1 MRGARIAAAVL
12 GLVVAT
18 TACGVVLGVDDIG
31 YQGDA
36 GADADRDAATDPHDG
51 PASPDAAAEASPDA
65 GDAQA
70 PFTCVGLDAALCADF
85 EGKDPTTA
93 YERGLLGNGVLLV
106 NSSGPK
112 PILAP
117 GKMGNGALLEV
128 PALATSNE
136 AGHARL
142 DVSRRRPATHVH
154 LEMDA
159 LVSIAPSDETGIGEI
174 FYLGF
179 PSAISPEGCNF
190 TYKYSSHQAYVY
202 ASCAANG
209 ANSMSF
215 GGPPAGEWAH
225 LTMDVAV
232 VASEIRMTFS
242 NGSGTAAYRS
252 GVTGPLDDV
261 DLFLGG
267 FEDSGPAP
275 KKSLTIDNVVLY
287 AD

>member
-1 MRGARIAAAVL
+1 MKGARVAAAVL

-18 TACGVVLGVDDIG
+18 TACGVVLGLDDVG
-31 YQGDA
+31 YLGDA
-36 GADADRDAATDPHDG
+36 GADADRDATTASPDG
-51 PASPDAAAEASPDA
+51 PAPPDA
-65 GDAQA
+65 GDAQTQ
-70 PFTCVGLDAALCADF
+70 FTCVGLDAALCADF

-93 YERGLLGNGVLLV
+93 YEHGLLGNGVLLV
-106 NSSGPK
+106 NATGPK

-117 GKMGNGALLEV
+117 GKTGSGALLEV
-128 PALATSNE
+128 PALVTSNE

-142 DVSRRRPATHVH
+142 DISQRRPATHVH

-179 PSAISPEGCNF
+179 PGAASPEGCNF
-190 TYKYSSHQAYVY
+190 TYKYSNHQAYVY
-202 ASCAANG
+202 ASCAGVG

-215 GGPPAGEWAH
+215 GGAPAGEWAH
-225 LTMDVAV
+225 LTMDVV
-232 VASEIRMTFS
+232 IVTSEIRMTFS
-242 NGSGTAAYRS
+242 NGSGTASYRS
-252 GVTGPLDDV
+252 GVKGPLDDV

-267 FEDSGPAP
+267 FEDTGPAP
-275 KKSLTIDNVVLY
+275 KKTLTIDNVVMY